1 MQQNRNLRALLL
13 TIALLLVVSVA
24 FLYSV
29 SRPHPRYA
37 HSQVLHPPALSQ
49 VESDGSG
56 LRAEAL
62 MEGAVAGGR
71 ARGGGFGSSPAP
83 SAPRPMPRS
92 PSSGGYYPTPV
103 PGPVFVPIP
112 DYGYRP
118 SPTVVV
124 PVGGGGFDLGFVFI
138 LAIVGFALLP
148 VVLNYVRAGSSGSS
162 TTAAPAGSTREL
174 YNDIVTVSQI
184 QIGLLAGARGL
195 QRDLNALAKRTDW
208 GNQESLSEL
217 LRETVLA
224 LLRSPEYW
232 THVRATSQTVKS
244 REAGSR
250 LFEQL
255 SLAERSKLS
264 AETLVNIGGRVRQQP
279 AAQSND
285 SDPAAYLVVTL
296 LVGTAD
302 DRPLFSEIRSTEALA
317 AALRRLGSLPPS
329 YLLIYELLW
338 APQDESSSL
347 SRDELVASY
356 PDLMQI

>member
-1 MQQNRNLRALLL
+1 MRQNRNLRALLL
-13 TIALLLVVSVA
+13 TIALILVVSAA

-29 SRPHPRYA
+29 SRPHLRHAY
-37 HSQVLHPPALSQ
+37 SRVLQPPALTQ
-49 VESDGSG
+49 AESDQPSLMIEG
-56 LRAEAL
+56 L
-62 MEGAVAGGR
+62 MEGAVVGGR

-83 SAPRPMPRS
+83 SAPSPMPRS
-92 PSSGGYYPTPV
+92 PAGGGYYPTPV

-148 VVLNYVRAGSSGSS
+148 IVLNYVQAGSSS
-162 TTAAPAGSTREL
+162 TTAAPAGSTSEL

-184 QIGLLAGARGL
+184 QIGLLAGARDL
-195 QRDLNALAKRTDW
+195 QRDLNTLAQQANW
-208 GNQESLSEL
+208 GKQESLSEL

-232 THVRATSQTVKS
+232 THVRATSKTVQS

-264 AETLVNIGGRVRQQP
+264 AETLVNIGGRVRQQSTP
-279 AAQSND
+279 QPLDND
-285 SDPAAYLVVTL
+285 PSAYIVVTL

-302 DRPLFSEIRSTEALA
+302 DRPLFGEIRSTEALA

-329 YLLIYELLW
+329 YVLIYELLW

-347 SRDELVASY
+347 SRDELVANY

>member
-1 MQQNRNLRALLL
+1 MRQNRNLRALLL
-13 TIALLLVVSVA
+13 TIALILMVSAA

-37 HSQVLHPPALSQ
+37 HSQILHPPALTQ
-49 VESDGSG
+49 AESDQPG
-56 LRAEAL
+56 LMIEGL
-62 MEGAVAGGR
+62 MEGAVVGGR

-83 SAPRPMPRS
+83 SAPSPMPRS
-92 PSSGGYYPTPV
+92 PAGGGYYPTPV

-148 VVLNYVRAGSSGSS
+148 VVLNYVRAGSSSS
-162 TTAAPAGSTREL
+162 TTAAPAGSTSEL

-184 QIGLLAGARGL
+184 QIGLLAGARDL
-195 QRDLNALAKRTDW
+195 QRDLNVLAQQANW
-208 GNQESLSEL
+208 GKQESLSEL

-232 THVRATSQTVKS
+232 THVRATSKTVQS

-264 AETLVNIGGRVRQQP
+264 AETLVNIGGRVRQQSTP
-279 AAQSND
+279 QPLDND
-285 SDPAAYLVVTL
+285 PSAYIVVTL

-302 DRPLFSEIRSTEALA
+302 DRPLFGEIRSTEALA

-329 YLLIYELLW
+329 YVLIYELLW

-347 SRDELVASY
+347 SRDELVANY

>member
-1 MQQNRNLRALLL
+1 MRQHRNLRALLL
-13 TIALLLVVSVA
+13 TVALLLLVSVA

-49 VESDGSG
+49 IESGE
-56 LRAEAL
+56 LRPMAEGL
-62 MEGAVAGGR
+62 MEGAVVGGR

-92 PSSGGYYPTPV
+92 PSGGGYYPTPI

-162 TTAAPAGSTREL
+162 TTAAPAGSPSEL

-184 QIGLLAGARGL
+184 QIGLLAGARDL
-195 QRDLNALAKRTDW
+195 QRDLNALAQQANW
-208 GNQESLSEL
+208 GNQEGLAEL

-264 AETLVNIGGRVRQQP
+264 AETLVNIGGRVRQQAP
-279 AAQSND
+279 TQPLD
-285 SDPAAYLVVTL
+285 SDPAAYIVVTL

-302 DRPLFSEIRSTEALA
+302 DHPLFTEIRSAEALT

-329 YLLIYELLW
+329 YVLIYELLW

>member
-1 MQQNRNLRALLL
+1 MQQHRPLRALLL

-37 HSQVLHPPALSQ
+37 HSQILHPPALSQ
-49 VESDGSG
+49 VESSGSA
-56 LRAEAL
+56 LTAEAL

-92 PSSGGYYPTPV
+92 PSSGGYYPTPI

-162 TTAAPAGSTREL
+162 TAAPAGSAREL

-184 QIGLLAGARGL
+184 QIGLLAGARDL
-195 QRDLNALAKRTDW
+195 QRDLNALAQQANW

-232 THVRATSQTVKS
+232 THVRATSQTVQS

-264 AETLVNIGGRVRQQP
+264 AETLVNIGGRVRQQATSQP
-279 AAQSND
+279 LD
-285 SDPAAYLVVTL
+285 SDPAAYIVVTL

-302 DRPLFSEIRSTEALA
+302 DRPLFGEIRSTEALA

-347 SRDELVASY
+347 SRDELLASY
-356 PDLMQI
+356 PDLIQI

>member
-1 MQQNRNLRALLL
+1 MRQNRNLRALLL
-13 TIALLLVVSVA
+13 TLVLILAISVALL
-24 FLYSV
+24 YRV

-37 HSQVLHPPALSQ
+37 YSQVLQPPALTQ
-49 VESDGSG
+49 AESDQPG
-56 LRAEAL
+56 LMIEGL
-62 MEGAVAGGR
+62 MEGAVVGGR

-83 SAPRPMPRS
+83 SAPSPMPRS
-92 PSSGGYYPTPV
+92 PAGGGYYPTPV

-124 PVGGGGFDLGFVFI
+124 PVGGGGFDLDFVFI

-148 VVLNYVRAGSSGSS
+148 VVLNYVRAGSSSS
-162 TTAAPAGSTREL
+162 TTAAPAGSTSEL

-184 QIGLLAGARGL
+184 QIGLLAGARDL
-195 QRDLNALAKRTDW
+195 QRDLNTLAQQANW
-208 GNQESLSEL
+208 GKQESLSEL

-232 THVRATSQTVKS
+232 THVRATSKTVQS

-264 AETLVNIGGRVRQQP
+264 AETLVNIGGRVRQQSTP
-279 AAQSND
+279 QPLDND
-285 SDPAAYLVVTL
+285 PSAYIVVTL

-302 DRPLFSEIRSTEALA
+302 DRPLFGEIRSTEALA

-329 YLLIYELLW
+329 YVLIYELLW

-347 SRDELVASY
+347 SRDELVANY